1 MNEKDKIVKRLV
13 EQAKKYGY
21 LTYEEINKTFDEHEV
36 ELDEEEM
43 DSFVEMLN
51 GIGVKII
58 EPKKAKKLLKDIYIY
73 PEDLT
78 EEESI
83 RVFINEVSKI
93 ETIDRKKEVVIAKD
107 IRAKEMKLLVLV
119 LSSSIALRE
128 INNWVLL
135 IKKNEMSLK
144 DLMKRGRKS
153 KRTLK
158 NMRKKLLFSI
168 RYVNKMASKVFQLQN
183 KLKSKGIYL
192 EEKLKIQKQVEHLR
206 SEIANKII
214 SLELNS
220 EKIKRLIKRTKSI
233 TEKVKQLVEEVKKY
247 ENMFSTS
254 INNVNRLY
262 KKYKRRKIS
271 YSEFKRIIGYTPQV
285 VETIL
290 ENYNKIYSKLQHY
303 RKETNMQED
312 EIIQLD
318 VQINDLS
325 QAIEEDKMKLIQ
337 ANLNL
342 VTAFAKKFSVLT
354 GADVNDLV
362 QEGATGLAKA
372 VEKFEWKKGYKF
384 STYAHWWIRQAIS
397 RYMADYTKTIRLP
410 VHIRELVS
418 RMIKVYKKIQNKY
431 SNEAPIS
438 LDEYSRVLNVP
449 TKKIIDTITVLV
461 DPISSYTPKGQNED
475 TTIQDFIPSSEEEIP
490 FVHMLQSYKR
500 EILEKAMEKF
510 LDEREKSILKL
521 RYGFDGKE
529 YTLEEVGKMFN
540 ITRERVRQIEAK
552 AIRRL
557 RSPEALE
564 MLKEIYPVRD

>member
-1 MNEKDKIVKRLV
+1 MNEKDRIIKKLV

-21 LTYEEINKTFDEHEV
+21 LTYDEINKTFDEYEV
-36 ELDEEEM
+36 ELDKEEM
-43 DSFVEMLN
+43 DDFVEMLN

-58 EPKKAKKLLKDIYIY
+58 DVRKSKKLFKDFYL
-73 PEDLT
+73 PQEDLT

-83 RVFINEVSKI
+83 KLFINEVSKI
-93 ETIDRKKEVVIAKD
+93 EPIDRKKEIDIAKS
-107 IRAKEMKLLVLV
+107 IRAKEMKLLMLV
-119 LSSSIALRE
+119 LSSPIALRE

-135 IKKNEMSLK
+135 VRQNEMTLK

-153 KRTLK
+153 KATIKR
-158 NMRKKLLFSI
+158 MRKKLISSI
-168 RYVNKMASKVFQLQN
+168 KVVNKMAEKILDLQK
-183 KLKSKGIYL
+183 KLKKNKKSL
-192 EEKLKIQKQVEHLR
+192 EVKLKYEKMIEKLKTK
-206 SEIANKII
+206 IANKII

-220 EKIKRLIKRTKSI
+220 ERIKRLIKRTKNI
-233 TEKVKQLVEEVKKY
+233 TEKVIQLIDEVKKY
-247 ENMFSTS
+247 EKMFS
-254 INNVNRLY
+254 INLKNVINFHRRY
-262 KKYKRRKIS
+262 KLHKIS
-271 YSEFKRIIGYTPQV
+271 SREFKRIVGYTPQA

-290 ENYNKIYSKLQHY
+290 ENYHKVYHKLQHY
-303 RKETNMQED
+303 KKEINMSEE

-318 VQINDLS
+318 LQINQLNQS
-325 QAIEEDKMKLIQ
+325 IEEEKMKLIQ

-342 VTAFAKKFSVLT
+342 VTTFAKKFAVLT
-354 GADVNDLV
+354 NADVNDLV

-418 RMIKVYKKIQNKY
+418 KMIKVHKKLQNKHPL
-431 SNEAPIS
+431 ETPIS
-438 LDEYSRVLNVP
+438 IEEYSRVLKVP
-449 TKKIIDTITVLV
+449 TKKIIDTLTVLV
-461 DPISSYTPKGQNED
+461 EPVSSHAPKGQNED
-475 TTIQDFIPSSEEEIP
+475 ATIQDFIPSSENEIP
-490 FVHMLQSYKR
+490 FNYLLQNYKR
-500 EILEKAMEKF
+500 EILEKAMEMY
-510 LDEREKSILKL
+510 LDEREKAILKL

-564 MLKEIYPVRD
+564 MLKEIYPVKD

>member
-1 MNEKDKIVKRLV
+1 MNEKDRIIKKLV

-21 LTYEEINKTFDEHEV
+21 LTYDEINKTFDEYEV
-36 ELDEEEM
+36 ELDKEEM
-43 DSFVEMLN
+43 DDFVEMLN

-58 EPKKAKKLLKDIYIY
+58 DVRKSKKLFKDFYL
-73 PEDLT
+73 PQEDLT

-83 RVFINEVSKI
+83 KLFINEVSKI
-93 ETIDRKKEVVIAKD
+93 EPIDRKKEIDIAKS
-107 IRAKEMKLLVLV
+107 IRAKEMKLLMLV
-119 LSSSIALRE
+119 LSSPIALRE

-135 IKKNEMSLK
+135 VRQNEMTLK

-153 KRTLK
+153 KATIKR
-158 NMRKKLLFSI
+158 MRKKLISSI
-168 RYVNKMASKVFQLQN
+168 KVVNKMAEKILDLQK
-183 KLKSKGIYL
+183 KLKKNKKSL
-192 EEKLKIQKQVEHLR
+192 EVKLKYEKMIEKLKTK
-206 SEIANKII
+206 IANKII

-220 EKIKRLIKRTKSI
+220 ERIKRLIKRTKNI
-233 TEKVKQLVEEVKKY
+233 TEKVIQLIDEVKKY
-247 ENMFSTS
+247 EKMFSIS
-254 INNVNRLY
+254 LKNVVSLY
-262 KKYKRRKIS
+262 RKYKLHKIS
-271 YSEFKRIIGYTPQV
+271 SREFKRIVGYTPQA

-290 ENYNKIYSKLQHY
+290 ENYNKVYNKLKHY
-303 RKETNMQED
+303 KKEINMSED

-318 VQINDLS
+318 LQINQLNQS
-325 QAIEEDKMKLIQ
+325 IEEEKMKLIQ

-342 VTAFAKKFSVLT
+342 VTTFAKKFAILT

-418 RMIKVYKKIQNKY
+418 KMIKVHKKLQNKHPL
-431 SNEAPIS
+431 ETPIS
-438 LDEYSRVLNVP
+438 IEEYSRVLKVP
-449 TKKIIDTITVLV
+449 TKKIIDTLTVLV
-461 DPISSYTPKGQNED
+461 EPVSSHAPKGQNED
-475 TTIQDFIPSSEEEIP
+475 ATIQDFIPSSENEIP
-490 FVHMLQSYKR
+490 FNYLLQNYKR
-500 EILEKAMEKF
+500 EILEKAMEMY
-510 LDEREKSILKL
+510 LDEREKAILKL

-564 MLKEIYPVRD
+564 MLKEIYPVKD